1 MKSLLFQIYIYV
13 YDVVILNYFHV
24 LTSLLNEV
32 PLGVFSNRHSAVEW
46 IDNKTPIVLSPI
58 IKGQCQS
65 LWTDYN
71 YVRNLFASSFSYQ
84 KILESKND
92 KDRKEEEEL
101 NKTKSVSVTSLAAR
115 EATADRSKRIWQQ
128 SKWAKAL
135 TKRVVRT
142 YNQTN
147 KKCTSS

>member
-1 MKSLLFQIYIYV
+1 M
-13 YDVVILNYFHV
+13 
-24 LTSLLNEV
+24 
-32 PLGVFSNRHSAVEW
+32 GVFSNRHSAVEW

-58 IKGQCQS
+58 IKRQCQS

-71 YVRNLFASSFSYQ
+71 YVRNLFISSFSYQ

-135 TKRVVRT
+135 TKRVVRMFT
-142 YNQTN
+142 KQT
-147 KKCTSS
+147 KCI